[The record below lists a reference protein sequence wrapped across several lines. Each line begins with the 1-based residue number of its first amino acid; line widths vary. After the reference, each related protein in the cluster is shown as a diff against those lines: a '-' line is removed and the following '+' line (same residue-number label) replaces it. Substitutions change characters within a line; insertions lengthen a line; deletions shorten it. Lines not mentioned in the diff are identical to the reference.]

1 MRFTD
6 KVVVVTGGTRGIGKA
21 VSKLFARNGAKL
33 SVVSRRPE
41 SADAALE
48 EFKEDGLE
56 VNNII
61 ANIGDEDQVRKMIK
75 KVVDEYGKIDILV
88 NNAGIAKDNLLIR
101 MKSEDWNDVLQ
112 INLSGAFHCIKAVS
126 KYMLKARYGRIINVT
141 SVVGISGNAGQANY
155 SASKAG
161 LIGLTKSTAKELAS
175 RNITV
180 NAVAPG
186 YIETD
191 MTDGLGTD
199 AKNSFLQNIP
209 LNRPGTPE
217 DVAKLICFLASDDAS
232 YITGQTINVD
242 GGMLM

>member
-48 EFKEDGLE
+48 EFKKDGLE

-191 MTDGLGTD
+191 MTDSLGAD

-217 DVAKLICFLASDDAS
+217 DVAKLICFLASEDAS